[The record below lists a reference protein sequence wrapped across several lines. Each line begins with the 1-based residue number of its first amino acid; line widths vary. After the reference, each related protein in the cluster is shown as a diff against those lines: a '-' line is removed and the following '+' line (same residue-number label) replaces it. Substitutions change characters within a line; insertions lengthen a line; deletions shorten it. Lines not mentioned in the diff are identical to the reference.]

1 MDMIFTA
8 RQLHEKCREQQRE
21 LYAIFVD
28 LTKAL
33 DSVDRTA
40 LGNSVQDRL
49 PNRLCHHHPLNPL

>member
-1 MDMIFTA
+1 MDMIFTT
-8 RQLHEKCREQQRE
+8 RQLQEKCREQQRE
-21 LYAIFVD
+21 LYAVFVD

-49 PNRLCHHHPLNPL
+49 PHRLCHHHPLNPL